1 MVLSST
7 LASRIPVAMWLAHN
21 FLGCAQRVAECA
33 ELLWEG
39 SKDDWL
45 TPGALEFRD
54 VELRYQ
60 PHLPLVLKGL
70 TLSVAPGTRLGVCGR
85 TGSGKSTLFLASFW
99 MMETSR
105 GVILVDGVDIQTVP
119 IPTIRTRLTI
129 VPQDPLMFSGTV
141 RSNLDFHGTHS
152 DQELFEALRLAHLEG
167 HKQSLEHSL
176 DEPVH
181 EMGVNFF
188 GRHRATPVYCLGL
201 PRPVPHGF
209 SR

>member
-1 MVLSST
+1 
-7 LASRIPVAMWLAHN
+7 MWLAHN

-45 TPGALEFRD
+45 TPGALEFQD

-85 TGSGKSTLFLASFW
+85 TTLFLASFR
-99 MMETSR
+99 MIDTSR

-119 IPTIRTRLTI
+119 MLTIRTRL
-129 VPQDPLMFSGTV
+129 
-141 RSNLDFHGTHS
+141 
-152 DQELFEALRLAHLEG
+152 
-167 HKQSLEHSL
+167 
-176 DEPVH
+176 
-181 EMGVNFF
+181 
-188 GRHRATPVYCLGL
+188 
-201 PRPVPHGF
+201 
-209 SR
+209 